1 MTYKVT
7 YSSGNNHK
15 ISYSSGNSQKVNH
28 YIENNY
34 SVKLVSPT
42 KTKVSFSYNLEIMP
56 RYLHELYDV
65 NITGDINQYV
75 LMYDSASGKWRN
87 VNPDVVI
94 SAATT
99 EPTQPGLP
107 QDFIDSLD
115 IELDNKIDLDAGSF

>member
-1 MTYKVT
+1 MTYRVT
-7 YSSGNNHK
+7 YSSGNT
-15 ISYSSGNSQKVNH
+15 YSAKSS
-28 YIENNY
+28 
-34 SVKLVSPT
+34 SSP
-42 KTKVSFSYNLEIMP
+42 KTKVSFLPETNSSVKLSSSYKTKVSFAYNLEIMP

-65 NITGDINQYV
+65 NITGNINQYV
-75 LMYDSASGKWRN
+75 LMYDASSGKWRN

-99 EPTQPGLP
+99 EPNQPGLP